1 MRSYSFHFS
10 FDHIPMVMTRKRH
23 AMLVLVNQK
32 GQYVLGKKDAY
43 PEGISRF
50 VGGGI
55 DEGED
60 AAVGVARELQEELGV
75 VVAPSAL
82 IPLAHLINTV
92 SLPDKPDTMFETF
105 LYGYVLHDEVLQSAD
120 DLDGIAYLNSEE
132 MEQLI
137 ARFASLPT
145 DLVSPKG
152 GDAPFRWS
160 DYGNF
165 AAKVHRIGV
174 DEMCEWWKTQKTQ

>member
-23 AMLVLVNQK
+23 TMLVLVNQK
-32 GQYVLGKKDAY
+32 GQYVLGKKNAY

-60 AAVGVARELQEELGV
+60 AAVGAARELQEELGV
-75 VVAPSAL
+75 VVDPTVL
-82 IPLAHLINTV
+82 IPLAHLTNTV
-92 SLPDKPDTMFETF
+92 SLPNKPDTIFETF
-105 LYGYVLHDEVLQSAD
+105 LYGYVLHDEKLNPAD
-120 DLDGIAYLNSEE
+120 DLDGVAYVNSEE

-137 ARFASLPT
+137 ARFESLPNDVINPRT
-145 DLVSPKG
+145 

-174 DEMCEWWKTQKTQ
+174 DEMCEWWKEKNGT

>member
-1 MRSYSFHFS
+1 
-10 FDHIPMVMTRKRH
+10 MVMTRKRH

-32 GQYVLGKKDAY
+32 GKYVLGKKHAY

-55 DEGED
+55 DESED
-60 AAVGVARELQEELGV
+60 ATVGASRELQEELGFV
-75 VVAPSAL
+75 VDPTAL
-82 IPLAHLINTV
+82 IPLAHLTNTV
-92 SLPDKPDTMFETF
+92 SLPNKPDTVFETF
-105 LYGYVLHDEVLQSAD
+105 LYGYVLGDEKLIPGD

-137 ARFASLPT
+137 QRFKSLPNDVVHPRT
-145 DLVSPKG
+145 

-174 DEMCEWWKTQKTQ
+174 DEMCGVWKKKNTTKT